1 MTLLRCLVIF
11 FHASGLLLAQSGY
24 VINGHLNGLPDGT
37 IRMHRVF
44 DGTVVDETPAAG
56 GKFVFSR
63 QEAFI
68 GNKVYL
74 AGAGLDRVE
83 LYLEPGT
90 ITVTRG
96 SSGAIV
102 VSGTLSNDAHQRYLA
117 EVAPIEA
124 KITELRM
131 QHRQEKDPV
140 IKDRIAKELGHQH
153 SQVFYPF
160 RREFAL
166 RNNRTILAA
175 EFLSAG
181 TGGLTYAD
189 MKALLAKLDPDT
201 PENWYTNRL
210 KERCEILGRTD
221 FGQVA
226 PDFTLPDP
234 AGNPITLS
242 SLRGSYVLVD
252 FWASW
257 CAPCRAE
264 NKNVLKFYERYHS
277 LGFTVISVSID
288 NHRDKWEK
296 AIREDGL
303 PWPQVSSLT
312 GWNCPVARSLGVAYG
327 MSGIPYTLL
336 LDREGRVVGHNITG
350 KRLEAKLQELLGVTT
365 AVR

>member
-1 MTLLRCLVIF
+1 MIKTLLLALLV
-11 FHASGLLLAQSGY
+11 HASGLLLAQDGY
-24 VINGHLNGLPDGT
+24 VVNGRLDGLADGPV
-37 IRMHRVF
+37 RLYQVF
-44 DGTVVDETPAAG
+44 DGTLIDEAVVEG
-56 GKFVFSR
+56 GRFVFAKTGR
-63 QEAFI
+63 FV

-74 AGAGLDRVE
+74 AAAGLGRVE

-90 ITVTRG
+90 IRVERTPA
-96 SSGAIV
+96 GAIIA
-102 VSGTLSNDAHQRYLA
+102 SGTPSNDAHQRYLA

-124 KITELRM
+124 KIADLRIR
-131 QHRQEKDPV
+131 HRQEKDPLR
-140 IKDRIAKELGHQH
+140 KDEIAKELGHQY
-153 SQVFYPF
+153 SVVFYPF
-160 RREFAL
+160 RRAFAL
-166 RNNRTILAA
+166 QNNRTILAA

-189 MKALLAKLDPDT
+189 MKALLDNLDPAT

-221 FGQVA
+221 FGKVA

-234 AGNPITLS
+234 AGNPTTLS

-264 NKNVLKFYERYHS
+264 NKNVMKLYDRYHQA
-277 LGFTVISVSID
+277 GFTVISVSID
-288 NHRDKWEK
+288 TDRAKWEK

-303 PWPQVSSLT
+303 PWHHVSSLT
-312 GWNCPVARSLGVAYG
+312 GWTCPVARSLGVAYG

-336 LDREGRVVGHNITG
+336 LDREGRVIGHNVTG
-350 KRLEAKLQELLGVTT
+350 KRLESKLEQLLGAPV
-365 AVR
+365 AGK

>member
-1 MTLLRCLVIF
+1 MSLLRWLVVLC
-11 FHASGLLLAQSGY
+11 HASGLLLAGSGY
-24 VINGHLNGLPDGT
+24 VISGRLDGLPDGT
-37 IRMHRVF
+37 LRMHRVF
-44 DGTVVDETPAAG
+44 DGTLVDETPVAG
-56 GKFVFSR
+56 GAFVFSR
-63 QEAFI
+63 PEPFV

-74 AGAGLDRVE
+74 AGAGLGRVE
-83 LYLEPGT
+83 FYLEPGT
-90 ITVTRG
+90 ITLTRG
-96 SSGAIV
+96 ASGAIV
-102 VSGTLSNDAHQRYLA
+102 VSGTVSNDAHQRYLA
-117 EVAPIEA
+117 EVAPMEA
-124 KITELRM
+124 KIADLRVR
-131 QHRQEKDPV
+131 HKQEKDPV
-140 IKDRIAKELGHQH
+140 IKDRIAKELGQH
-153 SQVFYPF
+153 YSEVYYPF

-181 TGGLTYAD
+181 TGGLTFAD
-189 MKALLAKLDPDT
+189 MKALLARLDPAT
-201 PENWYTNRL
+201 PENWYTQRL

-234 AGNPITLS
+234 AGKPITLS

-264 NKNVLKFYERYHS
+264 NKNVMKYYDRYHP